1 MNHKKDFDT
10 YLTFLFQDLQ
20 PTDFK
25 AQDVP
30 APKSLAWVLSGSV
43 MPDSLLPYGLQPI
56 RLLCPRD
63 SPGKNTG
70 VGCHFLLPGIFPTQ
84 GSDRKS
90 VV

>member
-10 YLTFLFQDLQ
+10 YLTFLFQDPQ

-70 VGCHFLLPGIFPTQ
+70 VCCHALLQ
-84 GSDRKS
+84 GVFSI
-90 VV
+90 